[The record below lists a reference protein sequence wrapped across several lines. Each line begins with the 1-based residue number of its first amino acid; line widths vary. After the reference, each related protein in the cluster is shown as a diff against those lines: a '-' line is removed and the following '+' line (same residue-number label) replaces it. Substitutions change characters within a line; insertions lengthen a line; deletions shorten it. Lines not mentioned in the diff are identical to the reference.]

1 MQGTSS
7 KQKTIFMEDERVD
20 LTLAGAFGQPDE
32 DPRDPAVGDEIVAGI
47 NPSKRNIIAHASRL
61 SGV

>member
-32 DPRDPAVGDEIVAGI
+32 DPRGPAVGDEIVAGI
-47 NPSKRNIIAHASRL
+47 NPSKA
-61 SGV
+61 